1 MDDYE
6 VSVEET
12 IVKIDSYIECFLG
25 YLKTGEGKAKPKQ
38 FTDCYLYI
46 IKLCDEADKAK
57 DLYEIYKNRLLN
69 YVQKFVIPTIKK
81 K

>member
-1 MDDYE
+1 MDELD
-6 VSVEET
+6 VTVEET

-25 YLKTGEGKAKPKQ
+25 YLKTGIGKAKPKQ

-57 DLYEIYKNRLLN
+57 DLYEIYKKRLHN
-69 YVQKFVIPTIKK
+69 YV
-81 K
+81 